1 VFGGVCGETQTEVK
15 CVVKIL
21 VISDLHVGSEYALM
35 PNKWKNITPL
45 DDQKQILKKWNEMC
59 KNEKHNDYLII
70 NGDVT
75 DGTQSMNEGKE
86 LCISDT
92 SEQVDA
98 AIDLVKQIDYDK
110 LLVTYGTFYHTKE
123 NPNLDQQ
130 FAKQIDANSHGYE
143 INFQPK
149 GTKDIMHLSHQIS
162 VSTSSWQYRTTPLA
176 KELVAALLNEK
187 ELYKYKSII
196 RSHAHYY
203 CYVAFSKS
211 FGLITPCWQ
220 TRTPYM
226 IRKGL
231 SLIPKMGYVTI
242 TIEDD
247 GGWDVVPHTFDLP
260 RPKLVII

>member
-1 VFGGVCGETQTEVK
+1 MRS
-15 CVVKIL
+15 VVKIL
-21 VISDLHVGSEYALM
+21 VVSDLHVGSRYALM
-35 PNKWKNITPL
+35 PPKWGDVTANSV
-45 DDQKQILKKWNEMC
+45 QKQILKMWNEMC
-59 KNEKHNDYLII
+59 QNEKNIDYLIV
-70 NGDVT
+70 NGDAV
-75 DGTQSMNEGKE
+75 DGIQPFNEGKE
-86 LCISDT
+86 LCISDV

-98 AIDLVKQIDYDK
+98 AESLVNQIDCDK
-110 LLVTYGTFYHTKE
+110 ILVTYGTTYHTKE
-123 NPNLDQQ
+123 NPNLDEQ
-130 FAKQIDANSHGYE
+130 FAKQIHAKAHDYE
-143 INFQPK
+143 INFQPE
-149 GTKDIMHLSHQIS
+149 GIKDIIHLSHQIN

-231 SLIPKMGYVTI
+231 SLIPKMGYVTLN
-242 TIEDD
+242 IEDGEWKID
-247 GGWDVVPHTFDLP
+247 PHTHDLP
-260 RPKLVII
+260 RPKLVKI